1 MAIWKNNSGMEDF
14 INLCIFTDKQ
24 LSKVI
29 GRSIHPGAKIMANAI
44 KQSING
50 IQVDDSKGSHHY
62 KDKDGNT
69 HNRFRTGPTSE
80 QKKALIESFGIAT
93 IKRTRYGWNV
103 KAGWDGYNGIYTKKY
118 PKGQPNAMIARAVN
132 VGTTFMRPQP
142 FLDRAVKGAEAAT
155 LQAIADQFDIEL
167 DKIWNK

>member
-1 MAIWKNNSGMEDF
+1 MATWKNNQGLEDF
-14 INLCIFTDKQ
+14 INLCIFTDAQ
-24 LSKVI
+24 LTKVI

-62 KDKDGNT
+62 KDEDGKT
-69 HNRFRTGPTSE
+69 HNRYRTGPTTE
-80 QKKALIESFGIAT
+80 QKQALIESFGIAA

-103 KAGWDGYNGIYTKKY
+103 KAGWDGYNNIVTEKY
-118 PKGQPNAMIARAVN
+118 PKGQPNAMIARSVN
-132 VGTTFMRPQP
+132 TGSSFMLPQH
-142 FLDRAVKGAEAAT
+142 FLDRAVQGAEAT
-155 LQAIADQFDIEL
+155 TVQAIADQFDIEL